1 RWITKRTGPLY
12 KLQQRDLG
20 VLNGY
25 VEETVS
31 GQHVVKTFSQEL
43 RVIDEFEERNANLKR
58 SGFWSMVF
66 SGFIPKVMN
75 MLNFLSFGL
84 IVIFTE
90 YARQFTRPLNEHS
103 NQFNILLSAVAG
115 SERVFNVID
124 EEQEETDETD
134 AIEID
139 QTNGHFVFDHVDF
152 SYENTPPLIDIS

>member
-1 RWITKRTGPLY
+1 MTRRTGPLY

-31 GQHVVKTFSQEL
+31 GQHVVKTFSQEQ
-43 RVIDEFEERNANLKR
+43 RVIGEFEERNANLKR

-84 IVIFTE
+84 IALFGAILAINNVITVGIIVIFTE
-90 YARQFTRPLNEHS
+90 YARQFTRPLNEQIGRAS
-103 NQFNILLSAVAG
+103 G
-115 SERVFNVID
+115 RERDKV
-124 EEQEETDETD
+124 
-134 AIEID
+134 
-139 QTNGHFVFDHVDF
+139 
-152 SYENTPPLIDIS
+152 